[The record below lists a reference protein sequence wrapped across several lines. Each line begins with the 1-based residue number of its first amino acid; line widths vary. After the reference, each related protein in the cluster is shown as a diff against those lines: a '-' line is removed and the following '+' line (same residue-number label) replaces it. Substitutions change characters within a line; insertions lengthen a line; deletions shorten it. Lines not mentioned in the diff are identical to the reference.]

1 MKSASTGLIVNKGFY
16 PHIIRNIVRRHW
28 YFPVLTVGIF
38 YIIGFFYLRYTK
50 AVYESF
56 SVIQIEDK
64 DQSKEIIGVD
74 NAIAQKDI
82 SAEIQFLSSPYLFEK
97 AIGKLD
103 LKISAF
109 AEGKILTEDLYKKSS
124 FKIIPITLRDSS
136 LCDIPI
142 YIKFIDKSEICLEY
156 VHNNQKIKYYGRIN
170 EEINNGNFSIKIQ
183 TPDYKS
189 FINSIEGNQVYFSFN
204 NKSRTEET
212 PF

>member
-1 MKSASTGLIVNKGFY
+1 MKSAPTGLIVNKGFY
-16 PHIIRNIVRRHW
+16 PHIIRNIIRRHW

-103 LKISAF
+103 LKI
-109 AEGKILTEDLYKKSS
+109 
-124 FKIIPITLRDSS
+124 
-136 LCDIPI
+136 
-142 YIKFIDKSEICLEY
+142 
-156 VHNNQKIKYYGRIN
+156 
-170 EEINNGNFSIKIQ
+170 NFFYLFF
-183 TPDYKS
+183 D
-189 FINSIEGNQVYFSFN
+189 
-204 NKSRTEET
+204 
-212 PF
+212 

>member
-1 MKSASTGLIVNKGFY
+1 MVFSSIDGWN
-16 PHIIRNIVRRHW
+16 
-28 YFPVLTVGIF
+28 F

-109 AEGKILTEDLYKKSS
+109 AEGK
-124 FKIIPITLRDSS
+124 F
-136 LCDIPI
+136 
-142 YIKFIDKSEICLEY
+142 
-156 VHNNQKIKYYGRIN
+156 
-170 EEINNGNFSIKIQ
+170 
-183 TPDYKS
+183 
-189 FINSIEGNQVYFSFN
+189 
-204 NKSRTEET
+204 
-212 PF
+212 